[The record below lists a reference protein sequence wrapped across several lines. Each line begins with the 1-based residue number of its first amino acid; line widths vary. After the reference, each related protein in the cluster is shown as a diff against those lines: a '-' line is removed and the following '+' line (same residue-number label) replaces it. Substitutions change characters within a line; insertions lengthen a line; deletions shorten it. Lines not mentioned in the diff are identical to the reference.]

1 MKTGPGTIIMRHD
14 HRRTVERKIYS
25 VSELTSEIKELLEQ
39 SYPFIW
45 ISGEISN
52 IRMPASGHFY
62 FTLKDS
68 SSQIQAVMFK
78 GQNRNL
84 KFVPED
90 GMTVTGFGRIS
101 VYSPRGSYQI
111 ILEYL
116 EPSGAGALQAAFEQL
131 KKKLAGEGLF
141 DDKYK
146 KKIPFLPSRIAV
158 ISSATGAVVHD
169 IIRVILRRFPNMQIV
184 IIPAAVQGE
193 SAASQIVAA
202 LSLAELHAHADVAI
216 VARGG
221 GSLEDLAAF
230 NSEEVA
236 RAVFAAEIP
245 VISAVGHETDYTIT
259 DFVADLRAPTPSAAA
274 ELAVPVKQ
282 DVYYTLQAFARRMHG
297 RFSRRV
303 SDERRVV
310 EKLVR
315 RLVHPKRRIDD
326 LRIRIDDDAARLLNA
341 MQRLAAR
348 RRERLV
354 WRGQRL
360 FTAPIRDRINA
371 LHDKHLHLYTRLK
384 SAAGAVLQQKRVAL
398 ESVYGRMYALSPA
411 AVLDRGYSITRS
423 LPGKIVLTD
432 TAEAEIG
439 KKVEVILSKGSLKC
453 RIERIYE
460 DGKKEL

>member
-1 MKTGPGTIIMRHD
+1 
-14 HRRTVERKIYS
+14 
-25 VSELTSEIKELLEQ
+25 
-39 SYPFIW
+39 
-45 ISGEISN
+45 
-52 IRMPASGHFY
+52 
-62 FTLKDS
+62 
-68 SSQIQAVMFK
+68 
-78 GQNRNL
+78 
-84 KFVPED
+84 
-90 GMTVTGFGRIS
+90 
-101 VYSPRGSYQI
+101 
-111 ILEYL
+111 
-116 EPSGAGALQAAFEQL
+116 
-131 KKKLAGEGLF
+131 
-141 DDKYK
+141 
-146 KKIPFLPSRIAV
+146 
-158 ISSATGAVVHD
+158 
-169 IIRVILRRFPNMQIV
+169 
-184 IIPAAVQGE
+184 
-193 SAASQIVAA
+193 
-202 LSLAELHAHADVAI
+202 
-216 VARGG
+216 
-221 GSLEDLAAF
+221 
-230 NSEEVA
+230 
-236 RAVFAAEIP
+236 
-245 VISAVGHETDYTIT
+245 
-259 DFVADLRAPTPSAAA
+259 RAPTASAAA

-297 RFSRRV
+297 RFSRCV

-348 RRERLV
+348 RREQLV

-360 FTAPIRDRINA
+360 FTAPIRNRINA

-439 KKVEVILSKGSLKC
+439 KEVEVILSKGSLNC